1 MNRKPQYRFLVAG
14 ALVALVL
21 RASIPAGFMPSM
33 AKDGL
38 LFEMCPSAV
47 PAAILAAMSG
57 AGNHHGAGH
66 HHGHEPGGAS
76 KHFDTG
82 SCPIG
87 QSLSYAAAVDEFA
100 FGDIPPAAAVLN
112 ATRPG
117 VLHSF
122 DQPRRRSRDPPA

>member
-1 MNRKPQYRFLVAG
+1 MNRKPHYRL
-14 ALVALVL
+14 ALAAVLATLVL
-21 RASIPAGFMPSM
+21 RAAIPAGFMPS
-33 AKDGL
+33 AAADGL
-38 LFEMCPSAV
+38 PFEMCPSAV

-57 AGNHHGAGH
+57 AGH
-66 HHGHEPGGAS
+66 HHGHGSEPAG

-87 QSLSYAAAVDEFA
+87 QSLSYAVAVDAFA
-100 FGDIPPAAAVLN
+100 FADIPPAAAALA

-122 DQPRRRSRDPPA
+122 AQPHRRSRDPPA